1 MTTSLRFCR
10 AVSGVLQDEGFEV
23 LTAPDG
29 ETALKMVAA
38 EAPDLVLL
46 DIALPGLD
54 GLEALTELKRQHPL
68 LPVIMVSAYGS
79 VENAVK
85 ATRLGAFDFI
95 EKPPN
100 ADKILLSVRNAL
112 ENARL
117 AEENRRLRQQRAPVK
132 EIIGES
138 AAIRRLREKLAL
150 VAPTNAAVLISGENG
165 TGKELVARALHAFS
179 RRAHQPLV
187 EVNCAAIPEDLIESE
202 LFGHEKGA
210 FTGASSQHRGK
221 FDLAHEGTLFLDEIG
236 DMSLK
241 TQAKILR
248 ILEEQRFERVGG
260 GRPIQVD
267 VRVLAATNKNLEE
280 EIVKGRFREDLY
292 HRINVIPLSVPPLR
306 ERREDIPLLAA
317 HFLQGALPGERR
329 PGQDLHPRGPGGP
342 GRHALAGERPGAEEL
357 RLPPGHPQP
366 LRSGGRGRPAPGR
379 LRDGAGGRLRLYRS
393 LSPGALLQGG
403 PGPLREAVLTAQIV
417 GVPGQRQPAGG
428 EDRPGALPPLPETEG
443 LRPGTREGRGVKG
456 KKGKRVKVQRGGSR
470 FHLAPKLYLGTKLIA
485 KFNLAGEEGVPKPEL
500 GNQT

>member
-1 MTTSLRFCR
+1 MPGTLLVVDDEPQILR
-10 AVSGVLQDEGFEV
+10 AVSGLLQDEGFEV

-112 ENARL
+112 EWARL

-132 EIIGES
+132 EIIGAS
-138 AAIRRLREKLAL
+138 AAICRLREKLAL
-150 VAPTNAAVLISGENG
+150 VAPTNAAVLISGDNG

-280 EIVKGRFREDLY
+280 EIIKGRFREDLY

-317 HFLQGALPGERR
+317 HFLKELSQENGAPAKTFTPAALE
-329 PGQDLHPRGPGGP
+329 
-342 GRHALAGERPGAEEL
+342 ALAAMPWPGNVRELKNFVFRLAILSPFDLVDVGDLPLAASGAEPAAEYGFIDPFLQVPSFREARALFEKQFL
-357 RLPPGHPQP
+357 RRKLSECQGNVS
-366 LRSGGRGRPAPGR
+366 LLAEKIGLERSH
-379 LRDGAGGRLRLYRS
+379 LYRK
-393 LSPGALLQGG
+393 LKAYGLEPGK
-403 PGPLREAVLTAQIV
+403 E
-417 GVPGQRQPAGG
+417 G
-428 EDRPGALPPLPETEG
+428 EG
-443 LRPGTREGRGVKG
+443 
-456 KKGKRVKVQRGGSR
+456 
-470 FHLAPKLYLGTKLIA
+470 
-485 KFNLAGEEGVPKPEL
+485 
-500 GNQT
+500 

>member
-1 MTTSLRFCR
+1 MPGTLLVVDDEPQILR
-10 AVSGVLQDEGFEV
+10 AVAGLLQDEGFEV
-23 LTAPDG
+23 LTALDG

-112 ENARL
+112 EWARL

-138 AAIRRLREKLAL
+138 AAISRLREKLAL
-150 VAPTNAAVLISGENG
+150 VAPTNAAVLIIGENG
-165 TGKELVARALHAFS
+165 SGKELVARALHASS

-210 FTGASSQHRGK
+210 FTGASSRRRGK

-260 GRPIQVD
+260 GHPIQVD

-280 EIVKGRFREDLY
+280 EIAKGAFREDLY

-317 HFLQGALPGERR
+317 HFLLELSQENGAPAKTFTPAALE
-329 PGQDLHPRGPGGP
+329 
-342 GRHALAGERPGAEEL
+342 ALAAMPWPGNVRELKNFVFRLAILSPFDLVDVADLPLAASGAEPAADYDFIDPFLQVPSFREARALFEKQFL
-357 RLPPGHPQP
+357 RRKLSECKGNVS
-366 LRSGGRGRPAPGR
+366 LLAEKIGLERSH
-379 LRDGAGGRLRLYRS
+379 LYRK
-393 LSPGALLQGG
+393 LKAYGLEPGK
-403 PGPLREAVLTAQIV
+403 E
-417 GVPGQRQPAGG
+417 G
-428 EDRPGALPPLPETEG
+428 EG
-443 LRPGTREGRGVKG
+443 
-456 KKGKRVKVQRGGSR
+456 
-470 FHLAPKLYLGTKLIA
+470 
-485 KFNLAGEEGVPKPEL
+485 
-500 GNQT
+500 

>member
-1 MTTSLRFCR
+1 MPGTLLVVDDEPQILR
-10 AVSGVLQDEGFEV
+10 AVSGLLQDEGFEV

-112 ENARL
+112 EWARL

-138 AAIRRLREKLAL
+138 AAISRLREKLAL
-150 VAPTNAAVLISGENG
+150 VAPTNAAVLIIGENG
-165 TGKELVARALHAFS
+165 TGKELVARALHALS
-179 RRAHQPLV
+179 RRSHQPLV

-210 FTGASSQHRGK
+210 FTGASSRRRGK

-280 EIVKGRFREDLY
+280 EIAKGRFREDLY
-292 HRINVIPLSVPPLR
+292 HRINVIPLNVPPLR
-306 ERREDIPLLAA
+306 ERREDTPLLAA
-317 HFLQGALPGERR
+317 HFLQELSQENGAPAKTFTPAVLE
-329 PGQDLHPRGPGGP
+329 
-342 GRHALAGERPGAEEL
+342 ALAAMPWPGNVRELKNFVFRLAILSPFNLVDVADLPLAASGQEPAADYDFIDPFLQVPSFREARALFEKQFLRRKLSECKGNVSLLAEKIGLERS
-357 RLPPGHPQP
+357 H
-366 LRSGGRGRPAPGR
+366 
-379 LRDGAGGRLRLYRS
+379 LYRK
-393 LSPGALLQGG
+393 LKAYGLEPGK
-403 PGPLREAVLTAQIV
+403 EW
-417 GVPGQRQPAGG
+417 
-428 EDRPGALPPLPETEG
+428 EG
-443 LRPGTREGRGVKG
+443 
-456 KKGKRVKVQRGGSR
+456 
-470 FHLAPKLYLGTKLIA
+470 
-485 KFNLAGEEGVPKPEL
+485 
-500 GNQT
+500 

>member
-1 MTTSLRFCR
+1 MPGTLLVVDDEPQILR
-10 AVSGVLQDEGFEV
+10 AVTGVLQDEGFEV

-38 EAPDLVLL
+38 EVPDLVLL

-54 GLEALTELKRQHPL
+54 GLEALTELKKQHPL

-112 ENARL
+112 EWARL

-138 AAIRRLREKLAL
+138 AAISRLREKLAL
-150 VAPTNAAVLISGENG
+150 VAPTNAAVLIIGENG
-165 TGKELVARALHAFS
+165 SGKELVARALHASS

-210 FTGASSQHRGK
+210 FTGASSRRRGK

-260 GRPIQVD
+260 GHPIQVD
-267 VRVLAATNKNLEE
+267 VRVLAATNKNLDE
-280 EIVKGRFREDLY
+280 EIAKGGFREDLY

-317 HFLQGALPGERR
+317 HFLRELSQENGA
-329 PGQDLHPRGPGGP
+329 
-342 GRHALAGERPGAEEL
+342 
-357 RLPPGHPQP
+357 
-366 LRSGGRGRPAPGR
+366 PAKTFT
-379 LRDGAGGRLRLYRS
+379 
-393 LSPGALLQGG
+393 PGALEAMAAMAWPGNVRELKNFVFRLAILSPSALVDVADLPLAASGPEPAADYDLIDPFLQV
-403 PGPLREAVLTAQIV
+403 PSFREARALFEKQFLRRKLSECKGNVSLLAEKI
-417 GVPGQRQPAGG
+417 GLERSHLYRKLKAYGLEPGKEG
-428 EDRPGALPPLPETEG
+428 EG
-443 LRPGTREGRGVKG
+443 
-456 KKGKRVKVQRGGSR
+456 
-470 FHLAPKLYLGTKLIA
+470 
-485 KFNLAGEEGVPKPEL
+485 
-500 GNQT
+500 

>member
-1 MTTSLRFCR
+1 MPGTLLVVDDEPQILR
-10 AVSGVLQDEGFEV
+10 AVAGVLQDEGFEV

-38 EAPDLVLL
+38 EVPDLVLL

-112 ENARL
+112 EWARL

-138 AAIRRLREKLAL
+138 AAISRLREKLAL
-150 VAPTNAAVLISGENG
+150 VAPTNAAVLISGDNG
-165 TGKELVARALHAFS
+165 TGKELVARALHASS

-210 FTGASSQHRGK
+210 FTGASSRRRGK

-280 EIVKGRFREDLY
+280 EIAKGAFREDLY

-317 HFLQGALPGERR
+317 HFLLELSQENGAPAKTFTPAALE
-329 PGQDLHPRGPGGP
+329 
-342 GRHALAGERPGAEEL
+342 ALAAMPWPGNVRELKNFVFRLAILSPFDLVDVADLPLAASGAEPAADYDFIDPFLQVPSFREARALFEKQFL
-357 RLPPGHPQP
+357 RRKLSECKGNVS
-366 LRSGGRGRPAPGR
+366 LLAEKIGLERSH
-379 LRDGAGGRLRLYRS
+379 LYRK
-393 LSPGALLQGG
+393 LKAYGLEPGK
-403 PGPLREAVLTAQIV
+403 E
-417 GVPGQRQPAGG
+417 G
-428 EDRPGALPPLPETEG
+428 EG
-443 LRPGTREGRGVKG
+443 
-456 KKGKRVKVQRGGSR
+456 
-470 FHLAPKLYLGTKLIA
+470 
-485 KFNLAGEEGVPKPEL
+485 
-500 GNQT
+500 

>member
-1 MTTSLRFCR
+1 
-10 AVSGVLQDEGFEV
+10 
-23 LTAPDG
+23 
-29 ETALKMVAA
+29 
-38 EAPDLVLL
+38 
-46 DIALPGLD
+46 
-54 GLEALTELKRQHPL
+54 
-68 LPVIMVSAYGS
+68 MVSAYGS

-112 ENARL
+112 EWARL

-138 AAIRRLREKLAL
+138 AAISRLREKLAL
-150 VAPTNAAVLISGENG
+150 VAPTNAAVLIIGENG
-165 TGKELVARALHAFS
+165 SGKELVARALHASS

-210 FTGASSQHRGK
+210 FTGASSRRRGK

-260 GRPIQVD
+260 GHPIQVD

-280 EIVKGRFREDLY
+280 EIAKGAFREDLY

-317 HFLQGALPGERR
+317 HFLLELSQENGAPAKTFTPAALE
-329 PGQDLHPRGPGGP
+329 
-342 GRHALAGERPGAEEL
+342 ALAAMPWPGNVRELKNFVFRLAILSPFDLVDVADLPLAASGAEPAADYDFIDPFLQVPSFREARALFEKQFL
-357 RLPPGHPQP
+357 RRKLSECKGNVS
-366 LRSGGRGRPAPGR
+366 LLAEKIGLERSH
-379 LRDGAGGRLRLYRS
+379 LYRK
-393 LSPGALLQGG
+393 LKAYGLEPGK
-403 PGPLREAVLTAQIV
+403 E
-417 GVPGQRQPAGG
+417 G
-428 EDRPGALPPLPETEG
+428 EG
-443 LRPGTREGRGVKG
+443 
-456 KKGKRVKVQRGGSR
+456 
-470 FHLAPKLYLGTKLIA
+470 
-485 KFNLAGEEGVPKPEL
+485 
-500 GNQT
+500 

>member
-1 MTTSLRFCR
+1 MPGTLLVVDDEPQILR
-10 AVSGVLQDEGFEV
+10 AVAGLLQDEGFEV
-23 LTAPDG
+23 LTALDG
-29 ETALKMVAA
+29 ETALKMVEA

-54 GLEALTELKRQHPL
+54 GLEVLTELKRQHPL

-112 ENARL
+112 EWARL

-150 VAPTNAAVLISGENG
+150 VAPTNAAVLIIGENG
-165 TGKELVARALHAFS
+165 TGKELVARALHALS
-179 RRAHQPLV
+179 RRSHQPLV

-210 FTGASSQHRGK
+210 FTGASSRRRGK

-260 GRPIQVD
+260 GHPIQVD
-267 VRVLAATNKNLEE
+267 VRVLAASNKNLEE
-280 EIVKGRFREDLY
+280 EIAKGGFREDLY
-292 HRINVIPLSVPPLR
+292 HRINVIPLNVPPLR

-317 HFLQGALPGERR
+317 HFLLELSQENGAPAKTFTPAALE
-329 PGQDLHPRGPGGP
+329 
-342 GRHALAGERPGAEEL
+342 ALAAMPWPGNVRELKNFVFRLAILSPFDLVDVADLPLAASGAEPAADYDFIDPFLQVPSFREARALFEKQFL
-357 RLPPGHPQP
+357 RRKLSECKGNVS
-366 LRSGGRGRPAPGR
+366 LLAEKIGLERSH
-379 LRDGAGGRLRLYRS
+379 LYRK
-393 LSPGALLQGG
+393 LKAYGLEPGK
-403 PGPLREAVLTAQIV
+403 E
-417 GVPGQRQPAGG
+417 G
-428 EDRPGALPPLPETEG
+428 EG
-443 LRPGTREGRGVKG
+443 
-456 KKGKRVKVQRGGSR
+456 
-470 FHLAPKLYLGTKLIA
+470 
-485 KFNLAGEEGVPKPEL
+485 
-500 GNQT
+500 

>member
-1 MTTSLRFCR
+1 MPGTLLVVDDEPQILR
-10 AVSGVLQDEGFEV
+10 AVAGLLQDEGFEV
-23 LTAPDG
+23 LTALDG
-29 ETALKMVAA
+29 ETALKMVEA
-38 EAPDLVLL
+38 EVPDLVLL

-112 ENARL
+112 EWARL

-138 AAIRRLREKLAL
+138 AAISRLREKLAL
-150 VAPTNAAVLISGENG
+150 VAPTNAAVLIIGENG
-165 TGKELVARALHAFS
+165 TGKELVARALHALS
-179 RRAHQPLV
+179 RRSHQPLV

-210 FTGASSQHRGK
+210 FTGASSRRRGK

-280 EIVKGRFREDLY
+280 EIAKGRFREDLY
-292 HRINVIPLSVPPLR
+292 HRINVIPLNVPPLR

-317 HFLQGALPGERR
+317 HFLQELSQENGAPAKTFTPAALE
-329 PGQDLHPRGPGGP
+329 
-342 GRHALAGERPGAEEL
+342 ALAAMSWPGNVRELKNFVFRLVVLSPFDLVDVADLPLAASGQELAADYDFIDPFLQVPSFREARALFEKQFLRRKLSECKGNVSLLAEKIGLERS
-357 RLPPGHPQP
+357 H
-366 LRSGGRGRPAPGR
+366 
-379 LRDGAGGRLRLYRS
+379 LYRK
-393 LSPGALLQGG
+393 LKAYGLEPGK
-403 PGPLREAVLTAQIV
+403 E
-417 GVPGQRQPAGG
+417 G
-428 EDRPGALPPLPETEG
+428 EG
-443 LRPGTREGRGVKG
+443 
-456 KKGKRVKVQRGGSR
+456 
-470 FHLAPKLYLGTKLIA
+470 
-485 KFNLAGEEGVPKPEL
+485 
-500 GNQT
+500 